1 MLRILFVVPAYLL
14 AACASLPAQHRAPL
28 PADLQRVL
36 VDYENSWRARDA
48 AALSAL
54 FVDGAVSVSNSSACA
69 PSQGRGE
76 IARCYEGQGGALSL
90 RAVAYG
96 VDGGLGYIIGEYAEE
111 PGGTALGKFVLTL
124 EKGADGRWLIVAD
137 MDRGYRRQN

>member
-1 MLRILFVVPAYLL
+1 MRIWLVVSSLVL
-14 AACASLPAQHRAPL
+14 AACASLPAQRGAPL

-36 VDYENSWRARDA
+36 ADYENAWRARDA
-48 AALSAL
+48 AALSAM

-69 PSQGRGE
+69 PARGRNE

-96 VDGGLGYIIGEYAEE
+96 VDGRLGYIIGEYAEG
-111 PGGTALGKFVLTL
+111 PGGAALGKFVLTL
-124 EKGADGRWLIVAD
+124 EKGVDGRWLIVAD
-137 MDRGYRRQN
+137 MDRAYRRQN

>member
-1 MLRILFVVPAYLL
+1 MRIALIVSAFLL
-14 AACASLPAQHRAPL
+14 TACASLPAQRGAPL

-36 VDYENSWRARDA
+36 VDYENAWRARDA

-54 FVDGAVSVSNSSACA
+54 FVERKVSVSNSSACA
-69 PSQGRGE
+69 PSPGREE

-96 VDGGLGYIIGEYAEE
+96 
-111 PGGTALGKFVLTL
+111 
-124 EKGADGRWLIVAD
+124 ADGRLAYI
-137 MDRGYRRQN
+137 